1 MSSAYGIHAIKPVD
15 ATHVLGFA
23 SARGSV
29 DDSLLEVWNAS
40 TNSGLVFTLDK
51 AGQLQGAS
59 GTAARPT
66 YSFEADKD
74 SGRYMSG
81 AGTFLDVVGGT
92 AVGTWTAGKL
102 TLVELQV
109 DNLNLNGN
117 TLSSTAGT
125 DLLITPLAGQQIV
138 LDGTIVIDA
147 GVVTG
152 ATSITSTAFVG
163 DVTGDLTGTADVA
176 TVATTVTITDNEST
190 SEANAVI
197 FTAGGDLDGGNL
209 GLESDGTFNYNP
221 SSGTV
226 TATAFAGAL
235 NGIVGGSTP
244 ADGSFT
250 TLSTTG
256 ALTAGASVY
265 INDTAN
271 ANQTLG
277 LTINQGANDNEII
290 AFKSSDVAHGRV
302 GYAETDTF
310 FSVKKGSAAYGGVTL
325 RALAE
330 DAAMTTPFTLVAH
343 GGTANTTKSAAGRAL
358 IELVAVEHDGADSD
372 VNTTADGNVLGV
384 LTRVGGDTYMRWL
397 VDEDGDTWQAGN
409 VLLDTGSVIN
419 FGGNVT
425 ITHSTGALTIA
436 GATTTTLNGTVSVG
450 NNFSIAGDVTGVWK
464 VTNTSQSTGVAVDAG
479 TTTGALRSH
488 GGLGVVK
495 NVYYGGILV
504 AATVTTLAN
513 DGTPTVAAS
522 NLFKTG
528 GTTTITDFDDGVVG
542 QTISIIAAHAITITD
557 GSPII
562 LHGSANFVM
571 AAADTLTLTMFDDQ
585 VWQEVSRMVN

>member
-1 MSSAYGIHAIKPVD
+1 MAAFGIKAIQPQD
-15 ATHVLGFA
+15 NEHILGFA
-23 SARGSV
+23 AARGTA
-29 DDSLLEVWNAS
+29 DESLLEIWNGP
-40 TNSGLVFTLDK
+40 TNADLVYTLDE
-51 AGQLQGAS
+51 AGQLQAAN
-59 GTAARPT
+59 GTAARPV

-74 SGRYMSG
+74 SGRYMSS

-125 DLLITPLAGQQIV
+125 DLLITPLSGQQIV

-163 DVTGDLTGTADVA
+163 DVTGDLTGTAAVA

-256 ALTAGASVY
+256 ALTAGGSVY

-358 IELVAVEHDGADSD
+358 IELIAVEHDGSDSD

-384 LTRVGGDTYMRWL
+384 STRVGGDTYMRWL
-397 VDEDGDTWQAGN
+397 VDEDGDTWQAGS
-409 VLLDTGSVIN
+409 LFLDTGAVIN
-419 FGGNVT
+419 FHAGDVT
-425 ITHSTGALTIA
+425 ITHSANTLTVA
-436 GATTTTLNGTVSVG
+436 GASTTVLNG
-450 NNFSIAGDVTGVWK
+450 A
-464 VTNTSQSTGVAVDAG
+464 
-479 TTTGALRSH
+479 
-488 GGLGVVK
+488 
-495 NVYYGGILV
+495 LV
-504 AATVTTLAN
+504 AATVTTLA
-513 DGTPTVAAS
+513 DEATPTVAAS

>member
-163 DVTGDLTGTADVA
+163 DVTGDLTGTAAVA

-209 GLESDGTFNYNP
+209 GLESDGTFTYNP

-226 TATAFAGAL
+226 TATAFVGAL

-330 DAAMTTPFTLVAH
+330 DAAMTTPLTIAAH
-343 GGTANTTKSAAGRAL
+343 GGTANATKTAAGRAL
-358 IELVAVEHDGADSD
+358 IELIAVEHDGSDSD

-384 LTRVGGDTYMRWL
+384 ITRVGGDTYMRWL
-397 VDEDGDTWQAGN
+397 VDEDGDTWQAGS
-409 VLLDTGSVIN
+409 LFLDVGGVIN
-419 FGGNVT
+419 FGVGNVT
-425 ITHSTGALTIA
+425 ITGASAALTVA
-436 GATTTTLNGTVSVG
+436 GASTTTLNGSVHIG
-450 NNFSIAGDVTGVWK
+450 NNFSIAGDVTTVWK
-464 VTNTSQSTGVAVDAG
+464 VTNTTQSTSLTSGAIQSRGGVCV
-479 TTTGALRSH
+479 T
-488 GGLGVVK
+488 K
-495 NVYYGGILV
+495 NVYYGGALV
-504 AATVTTLAN
+504 AATVTTLA
-513 DGTPTVAAS
+513 DEATPTVAAS